1 MMFFGDRA
9 VKYIVRKK
17 SRTIILILIF
27 IVVNILNITML
38 TISKNTNNMQS
49 EIKQDTQ
56 SKIIIEKKNDYNIS
70 AKDIDFIKQNNEVI
84 NINRFS
90 LQYAYPNNFNNFK
103 GKIENNLREKMVTLY
118 GYDDL
123 SKDSRFAEL
132 EMKLV
137 KGELINNKSKN
148 AIIINQKLADSNSLD
163 LGDKLVFRSTD
174 KVIEGTICG
183 IYESSIQDKQPETMT
198 SFYRIE
204 NIIFVSQD
212 ISVILNNKEI
222 YTKVVVY
229 IADPEKIKT
238 VEKQI
243 ADYFEGK
250 VNISVSDSMY
260 QKIQMQL
267 RQIERISNLILGG
280 ITLIT
285 LFVIT
290 LLYCIWIRDRKKEFG
305 IFLSL
310 GYTKRNIF
318 FQIFTE
324 SELILFVSVIMGS
337 LLSGQIIN
345 VAMGLFNEIQVSR
358 INLDMGINF
367 EIISQVFITEMG
379 ITLIAILMAM
389 LSVFVKR
396 PREIL
401 SEMED

>member
-1 MMFFGDRA
+1 MCIRDR
-9 VKYIVRKK
+9 Y
-17 SRTIILILIF
+17 L
-27 IVVNILNITML
+27 
-38 TISKNTNNMQS
+38 
-49 EIKQDTQ
+49 
-56 SKIIIEKKNDYNIS
+56 
-70 AKDIDFIKQNNEVI
+70 
-84 NINRFS
+84 
-90 LQYAYPNNFNNFK
+90 
-103 GKIENNLREKMVTLY
+103 
-118 GYDDL
+118 
-123 SKDSRFAEL
+123 
-132 EMKLV
+132 
-137 KGELINNKSKN
+137 
-148 AIIINQKLADSNSLD
+148 
-163 LGDKLVFRSTD
+163 
-174 KVIEGTICG
+174 
-183 IYESSIQDKQPETMT
+183 
-198 SFYRIE
+198 
-204 NIIFVSQD
+204 
-212 ISVILNNKEI
+212 
-222 YTKVVVY
+222 
-229 IADPEKIKT
+229 ADPEKIKT
-238 VEKQI
+238 VEKKI

>member
-27 IVVNILNITML
+27 IVLNITML

-84 NINRFS
+84 NINRIS

-163 LGDKLVFRSTD
+163 LGD

>member
-1 MMFFGDRA
+1 MFFGDRA

-84 NINRFS
+84 NINRIS

-243 ADYFEGK
+243 ADYFERK

>member
-84 NINRFS
+84 NINRIS

-163 LGDKLVFRSTD
+163 LGDKLVLEVQI
-174 KVIEGTICG
+174 KLLKE
-183 IYESSIQDKQPETMT
+183 P
-198 SFYRIE
+198 
-204 NIIFVSQD
+204 FVEYM
-212 ISVILNNKEI
+212 N
-222 YTKVVVY
+222 
-229 IADPEKIKT
+229 
-238 VEKQI
+238 
-243 ADYFEGK
+243 
-250 VNISVSDSMY
+250 
-260 QKIQMQL
+260 
-267 RQIERISNLILGG
+267 
-280 ITLIT
+280 
-285 LFVIT
+285 
-290 LLYCIWIRDRKKEFG
+290 
-305 IFLSL
+305 
-310 GYTKRNIF
+310 
-318 FQIFTE
+318 
-324 SELILFVSVIMGS
+324 
-337 LLSGQIIN
+337 
-345 VAMGLFNEIQVSR
+345 QVSKT
-358 INLDMGINF
+358 NN
-367 EIISQVFITEMG
+367 Q
-379 ITLIAILMAM
+379 
-389 LSVFVKR
+389 KQ
-396 PREIL
+396 
-401 SEMED
+401 

>member
-84 NINRFS
+84 NINRIS

-229 IADPEKIKT
+229 IADPEKL
-238 VEKQI
+238 KQ
-243 ADYFEGK
+243 
-250 VNISVSDSMY
+250 
-260 QKIQMQL
+260 
-267 RQIERISNLILGG
+267 
-280 ITLIT
+280 
-285 LFVIT
+285 
-290 LLYCIWIRDRKKEFG
+290 
-305 IFLSL
+305 
-310 GYTKRNIF
+310 
-318 FQIFTE
+318 
-324 SELILFVSVIMGS
+324 
-337 LLSGQIIN
+337 
-345 VAMGLFNEIQVSR
+345 
-358 INLDMGINF
+358 
-367 EIISQVFITEMG
+367 
-379 ITLIAILMAM
+379 
-389 LSVFVKR
+389 
-396 PREIL
+396 
-401 SEMED
+401 